1 MKIKNPVAKEVRTP
15 KYKSQVIDNKKI
27 YNRKKVQNKEEL
39 FGQKEIEELKESFE
53 ESKRQTKE
61 RTDGPLDSFSKDL
74 KNSIKKRTYTKHK
87 EHGEDI
93 SYENEGRKK

>member
-1 MKIKNPVAKEVRTP
+1 MKEK
-15 KYKSQVIDNKKI
+15 
-27 YNRKKVQNKEEL
+27 L

-74 KNSIKKRTYTKHK
+74 KNSIKKRTYTKHTKHK

-93 SYENEGRKK
+93 SYENQERKK